1 MGMVRQVWVRG
12 GGGRR
17 KYYEAETDFLQIV
30 SNILSSR
37 EMRDVDRAISVMR
50 ENTDILKGAMPAMSE
65 DERDIAE
72 VYIERMAQMQTLFRF
87 AQLLISSILARVSDL
102 DLDDISHIDI
112 G

>member
-1 MGMVRQVWVRG
+1 
-12 GGGRR
+12 
-17 KYYEAETDFLQIV
+17 
-30 SNILSSR
+30 
-37 EMRDVDRAISVMR
+37 
-50 ENTDILKGAMPAMSE
+50 MPAMSE